1 MRYSTEP
8 RFRKYIKSYG
18 FLSIARK
25 FGNKY
30 GKKLMDTA
38 TKTEMDA
45 AKTAS
50 KRVVQKTAEA
60 TEI

>member
-1 MRYSTEP
+1 MRYSAEP
-8 RFRKYIKSYG
+8 KYRKYVKGYG
-18 FLSIARK
+18 FLSFARK

-45 AKTAS
+45 AKATS
-50 KRVVQKTAEA
+50 KRVV
-60 TEI
+60 